1 MKEIILDT
9 ETTGLSVKDGH
20 RIVEIGCIELDNLVP
35 TKKYFHY
42 YLNPERKVS
51 QSALEVHGYTDEF
64 LSDKKKFT
72 EIADEFLS
80 FIDGKKLIIHNADF
94 DISHLNNELQLIKK
108 KEISKEFVVDTLEIA
123 RNKFPGSGI
132 SLDALCKRFR
142 IDNSKRDKHTALID
156 CDLLYKVYINLIGQ
170 KEPSFQFRNEVEKNT
185 TTNKVSNNYS
195 KIVIKPSI
203 EEMKEHKEFLDKELK
218 KNFF

>member
-1 MKEIILDT
+1 M
-9 ETTGLSVKDGH
+9 
-20 RIVEIGCIELDNLVP
+20 
-35 TKKYFHY
+35 
-42 YLNPERKVS
+42 
-51 QSALEVHGYTDEF
+51 
-64 LSDKKKFT
+64 
-72 EIADEFLS
+72 
-80 FIDGKKLIIHNADF
+80 
-94 DISHLNNELQLIKK
+94 
-108 KEISKEFVVDTLEIA
+108 EIA

-170 KEPSFQFRNEVEKNT
+170 KEPSFQFRNEVKKNT
-185 TTNKVSNNYS
+185 ITNKVSNNYS

>member
-9 ETTGLSVKDGH
+9 ETTGLSVKEGH

-51 QSALEVHGYTDEF
+51 KTALEVHGYTDEF
-64 LSDKKKFT
+64 LSDKKKFL
-72 EIADEFLS
+72 EIADEFLK
-80 FIDGKKLIIHNADF
+80 FIDGKKIIIHNADF

-108 KEISKEFVVDTLEIA
+108 KKISKEFVVDTLEIA

-170 KEPSFQFRNEVEKNT
+170 KEPSFQFLNELKKNT
-185 TTNKVSNNYS
+185 TTNKASNNYS

-203 EEMKEHKEFLDKELK
+203 EEMKEHKRFLDKELK

>member
-51 QSALEVHGYTDEF
+51 ESALEVHGYTDEF
-64 LSDKKKFT
+64 LSDKKKFI

-132 SLDALCKRFR
+132 SLDALCKKYR

-170 KEPSFQFRNEVEKNT
+170 KEPSFHFQNVLNKNT
-185 TTNKVSNNYS
+185 TNNKASNNYS

-203 EEMKEHKEFLDKELK
+203 EEMKEHKRFLDKELK